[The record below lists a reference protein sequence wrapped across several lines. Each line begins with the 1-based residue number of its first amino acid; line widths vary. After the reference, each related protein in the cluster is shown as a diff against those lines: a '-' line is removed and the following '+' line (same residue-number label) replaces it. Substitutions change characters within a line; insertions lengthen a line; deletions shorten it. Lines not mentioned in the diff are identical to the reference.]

1 MLRTLRTNSGGVRDY
16 RKKGG
21 SSGWGLD
28 GMEKLRR
35 EAEAKKLKAA
45 AASPTGAT
53 AAATGGSGTPESVT
67 KPFQQALDT
76 LSGAGSDVEKMY
88 QTGKRRTMS
97 NIAMQSVNAGMANTL
112 NMPAAELAYE
122 NEVRPG
128 TNVGIAQAKAGVLQ
142 NLGQTAAG
150 IYGTQVGASTARHGI
165 DVGSQTSLQT
175 AQMGANTAVHGQALQ
190 FASNQAN
197 QSLQRYIAEL
207 SNRPQIGGSTNTQP
221 VPIMGTPR
229 A

>member
-1 MLRTLRTNSGGVRDY
+1 MAGIHDTP
-16 RKKGG
+16 
-21 SSGWGLD
+21 
-28 GMEKLRR
+28 
-35 EAEAKKLKAA
+35 AA
-45 AASPTGAT
+45 ALSLYHGGDRSTRKRGPGRNT
-53 AAATGGSGTPESVT
+53 APSGTPASVAD
-67 KPFQQALDT
+67 PFKQALDT

-175 AQMGANTAVHGQALQ
+175 AQMGADTAVHGQALQ

-229 A
+229 T